1 MAEYRKHDPKLPTNT
16 TNPTGTQ
23 PIIDKASRDIVARYR
38 KIYAGVKERIVTLE
52 LSPEQTESLLA
63 DMDAVLTRWLLEGKE
78 PKRLWYGAYT
88 VDAATLGA
96 TQAAASLARLSADYT
111 RTTEAIVY
119 SDAFINRVAMA
130 KIQDFAEFSEIKG
143 AALNDIS
150 SIITQAV
157 ADGSSVKD
165 TARII
170 GERLEVSASKAK
182 LYAQTSLP
190 NVLRETRWAENDLA
204 REQLD
209 INCALLWTSALK
221 PTTRLS
227 HGQKNGKVLTTEQ
240 VRAFYSK
247 DGNRYNCYCAQT
259 DCLVDDDGKLIAS
272 DTLKQGMARQRENW
286 QKDNG

>member
-1 MAEYRKHDPKLPTNT
+1 MAEYRKVDPKLPTNT
-16 TNPTGTQ
+16 VNPTGTQ

-38 KIYAGVKERIVTLE
+38 KIYAGVKQRIVSLD

-63 DMDAVLTRWLLEGKE
+63 DVDAVLTRWLLEGKE
-78 PKRLWYGAYT
+78 PKRLWYGAFT
-88 VDAATLGA
+88 ADAATLGA

-165 TARII
+165 TARLI

-182 LYAQTSLP
+182 MYAQTSLP
-190 NVLRETRWAENDLA
+190 NTLRKNIWAENDWA
-204 REQLD
+204 REELD
-209 INCALLWTSALK
+209 IQTALLWTSARK

-227 HGQKNGKVLTTEQ
+227 HGVRHGKVYTTEE
-240 VRAFYSK
+240 VRAFYAK
-247 DGNRYNCYCAQT
+247 DSNIYNCYCSQVS
-259 DCLVDDDGKLIAS
+259 CLVDENGKLIAS
-272 DTLKQGMARQRENW
+272 SELKNGMKEEEKTWLDSRS
-286 QKDNG
+286 